1 MGKIATNIVANG
13 NGWKVGDVVCT
24 SGPQDRPY
32 EEQHETISIAVVLAG
47 SFRYRSALSSEIL
60 SPGSL
65 LLGNFRQ
72 TFECSHEH
80 GTGDRCLAFHYLPE
94 FFDRAQLHGVF
105 PVHRIPPIASLS
117 SWIVNAQLG
126 IRQPEIV
133 AFDELAYGLAGGVL
147 SVLGNDR
154 HAKRAPTPADERR
167 ISATLRF
174 IEANAAESLSLAQL
188 AADAEMSEF
197 HFLRVF
203 RQVTGVAPHQYMRR
217 QRLREAAL
225 RLRTRQDDVFEIA
238 LDTGFGDLSNFNHAF
253 RAEFGVSPSQFRR
266 RRLF

>member
-1 MGKIATNIVANG
+1 MGKIATNIIASG
-13 NGWKVGDVVCT
+13 NGWRVGDVVCT

-47 SFRYRSALSSEIL
+47 NFRYRSALGSEIL

-65 LLGNFRQ
+65 LLGNVRQ

-94 FFDRAQLHGVF
+94 FFERAQLRGVF

-117 SWIVNAQLG
+117 SWIVQAQLG
-126 IRQPEIV
+126 IRQPENV
-133 AFDELAYGLAGGVL
+133 VFEELAYGLAGGVL

-154 HAKRAPTPADERR
+154 QAKRAPTPADERR

-174 IEANAAESLSLAQL
+174 IEANADEPLSLPHLASVAQ
-188 AADAEMSEF
+188 MSEF

-203 RQVTGVAPHQYMRR
+203 RQVMGVTPHQYVLRW
-217 QRLREAAL
+217 RLREAAL
-225 RLRTRQDDVFEIA
+225 RLRTGQDDVFEIA

-253 RAEFGVSPSQFRR
+253 RAEFGISPSQFRR
-266 RRLF
+266 QRD